1 MKLNYTSHWLKT
13 ILLLLS
19 MTVSATTWA
28 MGDLPKRDKV
38 NAVASKSTTS
48 GNYYWYDGKRK
59 RTILQDT
66 GVVAELIT
74 PGAGS
79 VLKSRLA
86 SAKAVGKQ
94 TSAVVKLWDV
104 SATGDS
110 KQSLSALGAT
120 MKDSLSPVFTS
131 GKSGGG
137 QRRALPGGILVTFKP
152 GWSEKKVKQW
162 VGEKGLSIRQKMN
175 FGNIYLLDSAPGL
188 DSLNLANS
196 IYESGEVEGA
206 SPNWWQE
213 LRPL

>member
-59 RTILQDT
+59 RTISQDT
-66 GVVAELIT
+66 SVVAELII

-79 VLKSRLA
+79 VLKSQMA
-86 SAKAVGKQ
+86 SAKAVGRQ
-94 TSAVVKLWDV
+94 TSATVKLWDV
-104 SATGDS
+104 SAAGDAN
-110 KQSLSALGAT
+110 QSLSALST
-120 MKDSLSPVFTS
+120 SMKDSLSPVFTN
-131 GKSGGG
+131 GG
-137 QRRALPGGILVTFKP
+137 QRMVLPGGIIVTFKA
-152 GWSEKKVKQW
+152 GWDENKVKQW
-162 VGEKGLSIRQKMN
+162 ADSKGLTIKQKMN
-175 FGNIYLLDSAPGL
+175 FGNMYVLNSEPGL
-188 DSLNLANS
+188 ASLNLANS

-213 LRPL
+213 LQPL